1 MLRSLVICGVIS
13 LGFNAC
19 KTANESSLQSLGAL
33 AGDKS
38 ANTCS
43 ANGDS
48 SFAERYDT
56 FWSGG
61 GVVAGSGYKDLLKGV
76 FASVPT
82 PLQSWYFLK
91 GGKVQLIGN
100 PKQYCT
106 QFEATP
112 LFYSSSEQGGCVVFP
127 KENDLAGMP
136 TIYVGVTG
144 KTKTEQLEQASL
156 IVAGFSTVLSS
167 FLTEIATADNLSAS
181 NELLYEFGAYDVEMR
196 NLKASLAFMVIEDL
210 IKNKNAE
217 GKTYAEAMPE
227 NYKAMIASSKVL
239 DTSMSRD
246 DRWKA
251 FWGAYNDA
259 GHREMTNF
267 LVAQVFETAW
277 CSDTTRTVL
286 FSESAPFNETGRY
299 FKNEVEQVFAD
310 AYAGKA
316 QASSMGLTDVT
327 SSSSDEAALEAMSA
341 APTSRSSLE
350 LGGRVFPV
358 LGAVLSA
365 PFAVGQYFV
374 DRRPARS
381 WFGEYR
387 PVRRV
392 MFGTVRAVGSV
403 ARGAV
408 VFTGRV
414 AGGVGRVAG
423 NGLDRVGYR
432 IQNGCLIRRWRC

>member
-1 MLRSLVICGVIS
+1 
-13 LGFNAC
+13 
-19 KTANESSLQSLGAL
+19 
-33 AGDKS
+33 
-38 ANTCS
+38 
-43 ANGDS
+43 
-48 SFAERYDT
+48 
-56 FWSGG
+56 
-61 GVVAGSGYKDLLKGV
+61 
-76 FASVPT
+76 
-82 PLQSWYFLK
+82 
-91 GGKVQLIGN
+91 
-100 PKQYCT
+100 
-106 QFEATP
+106 
-112 LFYSSSEQGGCVVFP
+112 
-127 KENDLAGMP
+127 
-136 TIYVGVTG
+136 
-144 KTKTEQLEQASL
+144 
-156 IVAGFSTVLSS
+156 VAGFSTVLSS

-181 NELLYEFGAYDVEMR
+181 NELLYEFGTYDSEMR

-210 IKNKNAE
+210 IKNKNSE

-299 FKNEVEQVFAD
+299 FKNEVEPVFAD

-316 QASSMGLTDVT
+316 QASSMGLTDAS

-341 APTSRSSLE
+341 APTSRPSLE

-374 DRRPARS
+374 DRRPVRS

-414 AGGVGRVAG
+414 AGGVGRVVG